1 MRPNLER
8 YSPPIFT
15 SHLAGNEGLQ
25 DLLRFILA
33 LAVVVFH
40 YKHFAIQTAL
50 SLPPADFAPPFEHFL
65 LPIYKY
71 GYHAVAVFFYLSGYM
86 LATQLSQYT
95 SDNHKFDYR
104 KFIVKRIAR
113 IYPAHIVTLFVM
125 GLLALIT
132 TSANLQP
139 FITYNDDLL
148 NFIASIFFLN
158 GVGLTRD
165 TSFNLPS
172 WSLSVEFICYLLFAA
187 ICLLATKRRSIFF
200 FLGFLTGALITEIS
214 SDPNTDNL
222 GSGIIFFFCGALGS
236 IIVKP
241 WIAGIFRQSIGYTS
255 AVLAVGFISFY
266 LSLSTNLGAQ
276 KLIWLFV
283 TLPALIIGLDQID
296 KYLNQGRYRRLQWLG
311 LVSFSI
317 YIWHFPIQAVLHN
330 LIAHQWISFTEP
342 AYNSTK
348 LFWSYIIT
356 TIVMAHIS
364 LTTVEKWGSH
374 FIKRILK
381 RS

>member
-1 MRPNLER
+1 M
-8 YSPPIFT
+8 
-15 SHLAGNEGLQ
+15 Q

-33 LAVVVFH
+33 LAVVLFH

-50 SLPPADFAPPFEHFL
+50 SLPPDDFAPPFEHFL

-95 SDNHKFDYR
+95 SDNNTFDHR
-104 KFIVKRIAR
+104 KFMVKRIAR

-132 TSANLQP
+132 TSADLQP
-139 FITYNDDLL
+139 FITYNNDLL
-148 NFIASIFFLN
+148 NFVASIFLLN
-158 GVGLTRD
+158 GIGLTRD

-172 WSLSVEFICYLLFAA
+172 WSLSVELICYLLFAA
-187 ICLLATKRRSIFF
+187 ICLLTTKRRSILFF
-200 FLGFLTGALITEIS
+200 VGFLTGASITEIS

-222 GSGIIFFFCGALGS
+222 GSGMIFFFCGALGS
-236 IIVKP
+236 TIMKT
-241 WIAGIFRQSIGYTS
+241 WIEGITRQFVGCISV
-255 AVLAVGFISFY
+255 VLAVGFISFY

-283 TLPALIIGLDQID
+283 TLPALVIGFEQID
-296 KYLNQGRYRRLQWLG
+296 KHLNQSRYRPLQWFG

-317 YIWHFPIQAVLHN
+317 YVWHFPIQAVLHN
-330 LIAHQWISFTEP
+330 LVAHQWIPLAEP
-342 AYNSTK
+342 GYNSAN
-348 LFWSYIIT
+348 LFWTYIT
-356 TIVMAHIS
+356 TTIIVAHIS
-364 LTTVEKWGSH
+364 LTTIEKLGSD
-374 FIKRILK
+374 FIKGKIK